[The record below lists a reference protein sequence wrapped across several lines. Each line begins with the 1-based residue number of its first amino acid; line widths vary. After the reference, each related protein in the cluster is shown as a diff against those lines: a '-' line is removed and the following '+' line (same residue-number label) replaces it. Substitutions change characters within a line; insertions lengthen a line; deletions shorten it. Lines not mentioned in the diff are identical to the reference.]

1 MNKVRNTGG
10 RSVALALVFG
20 LTVAAGVTGITYKG
34 VSKEASVEDTCAHA
48 TWPNIPAFC
57 LEGATERP
65 VRIVSLDKPE
75 FSPFAA
81 RFAVAFE

>member
-20 LTVAAGVTGITYKG
+20 LTAAAGITGITYTG
-34 VSKEASVEDTCAHA
+34 ITKEASVEDTCAHV

-65 VRIVSLDKPE
+65 VRIVSLSQPE
-75 FSPFAA
+75 FNPFAE